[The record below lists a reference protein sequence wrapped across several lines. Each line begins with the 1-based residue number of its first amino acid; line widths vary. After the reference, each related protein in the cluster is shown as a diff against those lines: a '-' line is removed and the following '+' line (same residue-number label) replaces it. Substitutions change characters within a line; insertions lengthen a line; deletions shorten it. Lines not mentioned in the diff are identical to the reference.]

1 MANGTNNK
9 HQRFGFVI
17 LLTMSTISNGS
28 RIFWKTSSSPP
39 SQLSSKNPFLSTLVP
54 RMFAW
59 FSVDDEKVALLDGYS
74 AVCYTPPTIAFGVK
88 TLPPEMIK
96 KLEQTKVCTLS
107 SATVRES
114 DSSYTM
120 AACLDGESPKSF
132 TFDEI
137 GLKSSKSKE
146 AYPVAVATAPIKM
159 HCSLE
164 KIVDLG
170 DGESMILLTVE
181 TFVVDGSVLS
191 PPTEMMTG
199 KGRDIK
205 AKIDAELIKP
215 VVGLGNGAFSPLTG
229 LRSMPRPKKQDAGGW
244 VSDPFDVSCLP
255 TLGEGEY
262 GAMEWSFRE
271 HGAQCPLGYN
281 PITALIMPR
290 PIGWISTYER
300 EGRTEH
306 IAPYSF
312 FTDVARGKQPMVIFS
327 GARGNGGEIKKD
339 AQKDSEEMGCF
350 VYNMVSE
357 DLAVSMNLSAAEMGR
372 NESEFELAGL
382 SSDKANLVDA
392 PVVKDAHVKY
402 ECEYVKTVDVASF
415 SIVIGKVVGVTVDES
430 ILTDG
435 RVDPLKAKPILRLG
449 YMDEYGLVSQV
460 QP

>member
-1 MANGTNNK
+1 MTTITNGA
-9 HQRFGFVI
+9 
-17 LLTMSTISNGS
+17 
-28 RIFWKTSSSPP
+28 RIFWKTSSPP
-39 SQLSSKNPFLSTLVP
+39 PPELSSKNPFLSTLVP
-54 RMFAW
+54 RMLAW

-74 AVCYTPPTIAFGVK
+74 AVCYTPPTVAFGVK

-96 KLEQTKVCTLS
+96 KLEQTKVCTMS

-114 DSSYTM
+114 DVSYNM

-137 GLKSSKSKE
+137 GLKSTKSND

-164 KIVDLG
+164 RIVDLG
-170 DGESMILLTVE
+170 DGESMIVLTVE

-205 AKIDAELIKP
+205 AKIDAELINP
-215 VVGLGNGAFSPLTG
+215 VIGLGNGTFSPLTG

-244 VSDPFDVSCLP
+244 VSDPFDVSLP
-255 TLGEGEY
+255 TLGEGDYE
-262 GAMEWSFRE
+262 AMEWSFRE

-306 IAPYSF
+306 LAPYSF

-327 GARGNGGEIKKD
+327 GARKDGVIKKD

-350 VYNMVSE
+350 SYNMVSE
-357 DLAVSMNLSAAEMGR
+357 DLAVAMNLSAAEMDR
-372 NESEFELAGL
+372 TESEFELNGL

-415 SIVIGKVVGVTVDES
+415 SIVIGKVVGVTVDKS

-435 RVDPLKAKPILRLG
+435 RVDPMKAKPILRLG
-449 YMDEYGLVSQV
+449 YMDEYGIISRAHV

>member
-1 MANGTNNK
+1 
-9 HQRFGFVI
+9 
-17 LLTMSTISNGS
+17 MSPISNGA
-28 RIFWKTSSSPP
+28 RVFWKTSSPPP
-39 SQLSSKNPFLSTLVP
+39 SELSSKNPFLSTLVP

-96 KLEQTKVCTLS
+96 TLEQTKVCTLS

-114 DSSYTM
+114 NVSYSM
-120 AACLDGESPKSF
+120 AACRDGESPKSF

-137 GLKSSKSKE
+137 GLKSAKSKE

-164 KIVDLG
+164 KIVNLG
-170 DGESMILLTVE
+170 YGESMILLTVE

-191 PPTEMMTG
+191 PPTEMMKG

-215 VVGLGNGAFSPLTG
+215 VVGLGNGTFSPLTG
-229 LRSMPRPKKQDAGGW
+229 LRSMPRPTKQDGGW
-244 VSDPFDVSCLP
+244 VSDPFEACLP
-255 TLGEGEY
+255 TLGEGGYEV
-262 GAMEWSFRE
+262 MEWSFRE
-271 HGAQCPLGYN
+271 DGAQCPLGYN

-290 PIGWISTYER
+290 PIGWISTYKKEPKDPSVL
-300 EGRTEH
+300 EH

-312 FTDVARGKQPMVIFS
+312 FTDVSRGKQPIVIFS
-327 GARGNGGEIKKD
+327 GARKNGEIKKD
-339 AQKDSEEMGCF
+339 AQTDSEQMGCF
-350 VYNMVSE
+350 AYNMVSE
-357 DLAVSMNLSAAEMGR
+357 DLAEKMNLSAAEVGR
-372 NESEFELAGL
+372 DESEFELAGL

-392 PVVKDAHVKY
+392 PVVKDAHVIY

-415 SIVIGKVVGVTVDES
+415 SLVIGKVVGVAVDKS

-435 RVDPLKAKPILRLG
+435 RVDPVKARPILRCG
-449 YMDEYGLVSQV
+449 FMDEYGTVAPTSV
-460 QP
+460 PPKSST